1 MSNVACT
8 PSLERARER
17 EKEKERENKDNF
29 HESRAPTHPHILLY
43 HPHRRIVIFPLTQQQ
58 QQVYSPNSPAIST
71 P

>member
-8 PSLERARER
+8 PSLERER
-17 EKEKERENKDNF
+17 EKEKEREDKDNF
-29 HESRAPTHPHILLY
+29 HESRAPTHPHILFY

-58 QQVYSPNSPAIST
+58 QVYSPNSPTIST